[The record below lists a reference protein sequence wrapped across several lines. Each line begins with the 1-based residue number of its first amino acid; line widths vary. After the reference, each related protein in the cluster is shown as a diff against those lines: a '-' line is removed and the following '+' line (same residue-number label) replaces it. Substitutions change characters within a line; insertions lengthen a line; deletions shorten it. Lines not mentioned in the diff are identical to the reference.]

1 MIRFVRVTYVR
12 PVADMGEGSA
22 GSVCVCVCVCG
33 SGNMEPMMDAIS
45 PHMGEGSAAEYHT
58 AIYSPPSGFN
68 YRTFLPAPVKVGM
81 CSGSP
86 VYETVTS
93 TCERSKVWLR
103 CVGESSAA
111 SLADLGFLEGG

>member
-12 PVADMGEGSA
+12 PVADF
-22 GSVCVCVCVCG
+22 
-33 SGNMEPMMDAIS
+33 
-45 PHMGEGSAAEYHT
+45 GEGSAAEYHT
-58 AIYSPPSGFN
+58 AIYSPPSGFS

-86 VYETVTS
+86 VYETVSS

-103 CVGESSAA
+103 CVGQFCRLANPLTIVA
-111 SLADLGFLEGG
+111 RRALQPVATCRQSLYLRPAIVIVTSFSL

>member
-1 MIRFVRVTYVR
+1 VGLTFDGDCCAGLHSGNVHTGVNFVEKVESCPMIKFVRVTYVR
-12 PVADMGEGSA
+12 PVD
-22 GSVCVCVCVCG
+22 
-33 SGNMEPMMDAIS
+33 DF
-45 PHMGEGSAAEYHT
+45 GEGSAAQYHT

-103 CVGESSAA
+103 CVG
-111 SLADLGFLEGG
+111 